1 MGEKSLERQITD
13 EVRELDPQQQRLVLE
28 YVLTLRAR
36 SRLSTWLEQARNFR
50 GQLQAKGISG
60 VDVQGSLDE
69 VRQER
74 LDDLLGSR

>member
-13 EVRELDPQQQRLVLE
+13 EVRELDPQQQRLVLD
-28 YVLTLRAR
+28 YVLKLRAR
-36 SRLSTWLEQARNFR
+36 SRLSAWLEQARNFR
-50 GQLQAKGISG
+50 KQLQTKPISG